1 MPAIVPELVTMASDL
16 AVSAGDLLRRALV
29 VAKRLAVPELVEWI
43 NAELNG
49 YEGKVPDYRK
59 IRGSPKVQNSAWF
72 SAGFHFF

>member
-1 MPAIVPELVTMASDL
+1 MLDMPAIVPELVTMASDP

-49 YEGKVPDYRK
+49 YEGKVP
-59 IRGSPKVQNSAWF
+59 GSVAI
-72 SAGFHFF
+72 SAGW